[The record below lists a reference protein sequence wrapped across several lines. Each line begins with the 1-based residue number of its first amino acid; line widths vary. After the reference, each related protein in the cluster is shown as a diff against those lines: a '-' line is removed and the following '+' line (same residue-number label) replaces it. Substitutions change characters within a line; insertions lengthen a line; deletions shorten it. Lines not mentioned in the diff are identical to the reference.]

1 MKPFFIF
8 SIAFII
14 AICFACKTK
23 PAGSSVSDKTLG
35 TVSHKY
41 KSAGCNTIIVI
52 EKEKDRLVLIP
63 TQPLPKEFDKDGMEI
78 YFDYNMLRIPSPA
91 GCGEGIP
98 ATIRNISKK

>member
-1 MKPFFIF
+1 MRLIIFIT
-8 SIAFII
+8 II
-14 AICFACKTK
+14 SVITLSFACKTM
-23 PAGSSVSDKTLG
+23 PAASSVSDKTLG

-41 KSAGCNTIIVI
+41 KYAGCNTIIVI

>member
-1 MKPFFIF
+1 MRLFL
-8 SIAFII
+8 II
-14 AICFACKTK
+14 AISILTLAFACKTK
-23 PAGSSVSDKTLG
+23 PAASSVSNKTLG

-41 KSAGCNTIIVI
+41 KSAGCNTIIII

-63 TQPLPKEFDKDGMEI
+63 AQPLPNEFDKDGMKI
-78 YFDYNMLRIPSPA
+78 YFDYNMLRIPSPV